1 MKSNCR
7 GLRAFTKAGGTCE
20 TRMTRGTC
28 VFVKRLELRALK
40 NACTKLFIIC
50 QSTDIDDLMARH
62 FENSSRCFLKPLSY
76 TSHAS
81 YTSHLHFASRETP
94 LTTNDYPLTPNP

>member
-7 GLRAFTKAGGTCE
+7 ELRAFTKACVTCA

-28 VFVKRLELRALK
+28 AFVKSSGLHALK
-40 NACTKLFIIC
+40 NACTKLFTIY
-50 QSTDIDDLMARH
+50 QSTDIDGLKALRS
-62 FENSSRCFLKPLSY
+62 ENYGRYFLKPLSY
-76 TSHAS
+76 TSHES

-94 LTTNDYPLTPNP
+94 LTTNY

>member
-1 MKSNCR
+1 MKLNCR
-7 GLRAFTKAGGTCE
+7 ELRAFTKACVTCA

-28 VFVKRLELRALK
+28 AFVKRLELRALK
-40 NACTKLFIIC
+40 NACIKLFTIC
-50 QSTDIDDLMARH
+50 QSTDIDGLKALRT
-62 FENSSRCFLKPLSY
+62 ENSGRYFLKPLSY

-94 LTTNDYPLTPNP
+94 DLLTPNP

>member
-7 GLRAFTKAGGTCE
+7 ELRAFTKAGGTCE

-28 VFVKRLELRALK
+28 VFVKRPELHVLK
-40 NACTKLFIIC
+40 NACIVLCIIC
-50 QSTDIDDLMARH
+50 GSTDIDDLEARH
-62 FENSSRCFLKPLSY
+62 FENASRCFLKSLSY

-94 LTTNDYPLTPNP
+94 LTPNP

>member
-7 GLRAFTKAGGTCE
+7 ELRAFTKVCVTCA

-50 QSTDIDDLMARH
+50 QSTDIDDLMAVNMIQQLDTEVKELVSECEH
-62 FENSSRCFLKPLSY
+62 LVADMDEFKSTYNNINLSN
-76 TSHAS
+76 TKVVV
-81 YTSHLHFASRETP
+81 F
-94 LTTNDYPLTPNP
+94 

>member
-7 GLRAFTKAGGTCE
+7 ELRAFTKACVTCA

-50 QSTDIDDLMARH
+50 QSTDIDDLMARQS
-62 FENSSRCFLKPLSY
+62 ENSGRYFLKPLSY
-76 TSHAS
+76 TSHV
-81 YTSHLHFASRETP
+81 LHVP
-94 LTTNDYPLTPNP
+94 LVFCKS

>member
-7 GLRAFTKAGGTCE
+7 GLRAFTKAGVTCA

-50 QSTDIDDLMARH
+50 QSTDIDDLMARQS
-62 FENSSRCFLKPLSY
+62 ENSGRYFLKPLSY

-81 YTSHLHFASRETP
+81 YTSHLYFASRETP
-94 LTTNDYPLTPNP
+94 LTTNDYPLTPNH

>member
-7 GLRAFTKAGGTCE
+7 ELRAFTKACVTCA

-28 VFVKRLELRALK
+28 AFAKRLELHALK
-40 NACTKLFIIC
+40 NACIRLFTIC
-50 QSTDIDDLMARH
+50 QSTDIDGLKALQT
-62 FENSSRCFLKPLSY
+62 ENSGRYFLKPLSY

-94 LTTNDYPLTPNP
+94 LTTNDYPLTPNH

>member
-7 GLRAFTKAGGTCE
+7 ELRAFTKVCVTCA

-50 QSTDIDDLMARH
+50 QSTDIDDLMARQS
-62 FENSSRCFLKPLSY
+62 ENSGRYFLKPL
-76 TSHAS
+76 S

-94 LTTNDYPLTPNP
+94 DLLTPNP